1 MDFKRKLIESCLLS
15 TVQFKVDTTTDKTI
29 SEEEKER
36 FLSLVNPDSVDLA
49 KSLINGEFEFLFVD
63 RFPRRDEKSDNGFDT
78 VRIFEKDDKEPSKII
93 ALNASK
99 SDDDSNFIDKIIS
112 KCGTL
117 FDFMDIKFNVE
128 NDTSA
133 LNDYMGNYLVNP
145 NGIVLCIR
153 MKLKKIYDGLSDSD
167 KLLFETN
174 DLNLNKYYKLQIQS
188 NTIKHL
194 CRSFNENF
202 GD

>member
-15 TVQFKVDTTTDKTI
+15 AAHFKVDTTTDKTI

-36 FLSLVNPDSVDLA
+36 FLSLVNPKSVDLA
-49 KSLINGEFEFLFVD
+49 KSLINGEFEFLYVD
-63 RFPRRDEKSDNGFDT
+63 RFPKRDEKSNNDFDAI
-78 VRIFEKDDKEPSKII
+78 RIFEKDDTEPGIFEKDDTEPSKII
-93 ALNASK
+93 ELNASK

-133 LNDYMGNYLVNP
+133 LNDHMRSYLDNP

-174 DLNLNKYYKLQIQS
+174 DLNLNKYYK
-188 NTIKHL
+188 
-194 CRSFNENF
+194 F
-202 GD
+202 